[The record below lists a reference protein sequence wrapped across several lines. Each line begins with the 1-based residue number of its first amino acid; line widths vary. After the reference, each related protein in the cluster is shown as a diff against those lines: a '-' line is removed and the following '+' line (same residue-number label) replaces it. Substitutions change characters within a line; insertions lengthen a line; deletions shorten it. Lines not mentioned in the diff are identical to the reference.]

1 LFKKKLT
8 PIALKKLMFLL
19 VAFILF
25 ANVRVSFS
33 QDESKIMSVP
43 EGKAIIYII
52 RLRDTYEM
60 FRSVNKIDGEE
71 LSTLGSRDFVYK
83 IVDPGDHKVVCKGST
98 KESEIAVKAE
108 AGKKYYVIQRC
119 TVMKMGVYCT
129 KLSMENDIVKAMK
142 IIKDCSEAKFK
153 DAK

>member
-1 LFKKKLT
+1 MKKL
-8 PIALKKLMFLL
+8 LFLS
-19 VAFILF
+19 VAFFLF
-25 ANVRVSFS
+25 VNIGVSFA
-33 QDESKIMSVP
+33 QDDPKTMNVP

-52 RLRDTYEM
+52 RLRDTYGM
-60 FRSVNKIDGEE
+60 FRSVNKIDGSE
-71 LSTLGSRDFVYK
+71 LPTLGSRDFVYK
-83 IVDPGDHKVVCKGST
+83 VVDPGDHKVVCKGST

-119 TVMKMGVYCT
+119 TVMMMGVYWT
-129 KLSMENDIVKAMK
+129 KLSMENDMVKAQK